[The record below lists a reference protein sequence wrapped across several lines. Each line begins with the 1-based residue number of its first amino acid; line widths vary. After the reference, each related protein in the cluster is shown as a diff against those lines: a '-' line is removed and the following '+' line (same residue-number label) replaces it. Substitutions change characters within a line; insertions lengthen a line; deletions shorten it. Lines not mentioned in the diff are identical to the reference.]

1 MASINLLTPP
11 WNPILWIFE
20 YHWQKYITTNYT
32 EFLFYWDFPP
42 QLLRFST
49 KGLFHQGAFLPRG
62 FFTKGLFHQ
71 GAFLPRGFSTKGLFH
86 QWDLPPILLTEVLKK
101 CLILLQLFGQT
112 SFLKTKLDFVTN
124 KCEKIFSKREFST
137 KGIFHQWKQIICYH
151 FLVKQVFSKKVRFC
165 CQ

>member
-1 MASINLLTPP
+1 MGLEPLNSWLILAISSAIFWYGHHFSENEKCLTDVDLVASINLLTPP

-49 KGLFHQGAFLPRG
+49 KGLFHQGAFPPRG

-71 GAFLPRGFSTKGLFH
+71 GAF
-86 QWDLPPILLTEVLKK
+86 PPMRSPTNFANRSLKK
-101 CLILLQLFGQT
+101 CLVSLPLFGQT
-112 SFLKTKLDFVTN
+112 SFLKQ
-124 KCEKIFSKREFST
+124 S
-137 KGIFHQWKQIICYH
+137 
-151 FLVKQVFSKKVRFC
+151 
-165 CQ
+165 